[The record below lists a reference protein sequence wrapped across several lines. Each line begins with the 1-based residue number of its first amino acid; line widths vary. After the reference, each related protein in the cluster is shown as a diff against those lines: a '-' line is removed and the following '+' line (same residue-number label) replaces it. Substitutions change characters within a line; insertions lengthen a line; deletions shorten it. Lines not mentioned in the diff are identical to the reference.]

1 MKVRIEGMSCSGCTA
16 RVEKAMK
23 SLSGIQDVHVD
34 LADNSATWTGEVDQE
49 KVREAIEDIGYDVTG
64 FEA

>member
-23 SLSGIQDVHVD
+23 ALSGIQDVKVD
-34 LADNSATWTGEVDQE
+34 LADNSATWTGDVDQE
-49 KVREAIEDIGYDVTG
+49 KVRETIEDIGYDVTG